1 MSDHETR
8 DTGAHPDE
16 ALAAFVDGTATDDE
30 RELVQAHLA
39 SCEACRDELEVA
51 RAARSA
57 LQGLP
62 DLESPWAEPL
72 MVTGR
77 TGGTGGDGRSN
88 VVRLADRRTRR
99 ARIAAGAGIAAA
111 AAVVAIL
118 LLGPGFGGKAVGP
131 AAVSS
136 PNAAA
141 AQALDKSGV
150 DSLVKRLAGQ
160 STLALA
166 PTRTGA
172 ETRSPAEFG
181 ATAKDV
187 GCARVAGGVAETAA
201 AISTRLTTFET
212 TPARITFFRIVGAS
226 GSQYVEAVVVRR
238 ADCRLLYEVRAPVTA
253 SP

>member
-8 DTGAHPDE
+8 DSRAHPDE

-88 VVRLADRRTRR
+88 VVRLADRRARR

-150 DSLVKRLAGQ
+150 DSIVKDLAGQ
-160 STLALA
+160 GALVAA
-166 PTRTGA
+166 PTRA
-172 ETRSPAEFG
+172 NEAPSPAEFS
-181 ATAKDV
+181 TKDV
-187 GCARVAGGVAETAA
+187 SCARVAGGVAETAA